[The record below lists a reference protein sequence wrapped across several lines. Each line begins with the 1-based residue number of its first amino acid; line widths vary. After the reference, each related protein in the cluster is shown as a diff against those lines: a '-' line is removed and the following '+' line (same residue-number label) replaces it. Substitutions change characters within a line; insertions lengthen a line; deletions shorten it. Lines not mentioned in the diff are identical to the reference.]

1 MTHPEIIRYFMTIP
15 EAARL
20 VIQASAMSRGGEIF
34 ILDMGQPV
42 KIADLARDV
51 IRLSGYEPDVDIP
64 IRYTGLRPG
73 EKLYE
78 ELLMDEEG
86 LQPTADKKIFIG
98 RSIDI
103 DYQEL
108 MTSLDR
114 LEKLLVEGSDDEI
127 RNQMQQLVPTYNPFV
142 IFDDSVETAVM
153 S

>member
-15 EAARL
+15 KPLAWLSRPAPC
-20 VIQASAMSRGGEIF
+20 RGGEIF